1 MNNASQNLNFLLHE
15 TPKNNKTIITHEE
28 IYEKVEKLSEELS
41 HHDCAIFTEDDY
53 ENSLI
58 TLELEYNINYTKKE
72 LERIADYYSISK
84 RKKKKSD
91 LIEHIVIFET
101 NEENLPLVL
110 QRQKMWEYIKVIKAD
125 KYLSKFL
132 ILD

>member
-1 MNNASQNLNFLLHE
+1 MNNASQNLNFLLYE
-15 TPKNNKTIITHEE
+15 TTKNNKTIITHEE

-41 HHDCAIFTEDDY
+41 DHDWAIFTEDDY

>member
-1 MNNASQNLNFLLHE
+1 MSDYHKQIGNLNRKLFFKFSNIKVVPDE
-15 TPKNNKTIITHEE
+15 KQDEKTIEE
-28 IYEKVEKLSEELS
+28 FV
-41 HHDCAIFTEDDY
+41 D
-53 ENSLI
+53 
-58 TLELEYNINYTKKE
+58 
-72 LERIADYYSISK
+72 YSISK